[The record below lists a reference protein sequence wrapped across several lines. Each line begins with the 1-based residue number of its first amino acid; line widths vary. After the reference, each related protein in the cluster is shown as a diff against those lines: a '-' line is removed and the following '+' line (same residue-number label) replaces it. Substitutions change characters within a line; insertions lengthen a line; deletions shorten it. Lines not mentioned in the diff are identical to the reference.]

1 MKNKANGIIVS
12 IIAGSVVISASLVF
26 LVFQISSGKANS
38 LKYED
43 IEAGIEQYI
52 QKQQEEYEEAQ
63 NKDQEQASNVNY
75 DGDLK
80 DDDAILGDPDAP
92 VTIVEFSD
100 YQCPYCRS
108 FYNGAYK
115 QIKEKYIDTGKV
127 NFVYRDF
134 PLDFHS
140 GAIPAATAA
149 ECARE
154 QEGDEMYYLMHDK
167 IFEGQNLLGQGTVEI
182 PNESLFAYAQEL
194 DLDSSE
200 FKTCFESGKYDDEIN
215 ADYLVGQQLGISG
228 TPGFILNGK
237 RIEGAQPFEVF
248 EAAIETALSEQ

>member
-1 MKNKANGIIVS
+1 MKNKPNGLIIS
-12 IIAGSVVISASLVF
+12 IIAGSIVISASLVF
-26 LVFQISSGKANS
+26 LGFQIASSNGS
-38 LKYED
+38 EISQD
-43 IEAGIEQYI
+43 EIEAGIEQYVE
-52 QKQQEEYEEAQ
+52 KQQQEYAQ
-63 NKDQEQASNVNY
+63 AQQKAQEQASKVSY

-108 FYNGAYK
+108 FYNGALQ

-127 NFVYRDF
+127 NLVYRDY

-167 IFEGQNLLGQGTVEI
+167 IFDGQNKLGQGTVEI
-182 PNESLFAYAQEL
+182 PNESLFTYAEEL
-194 DLDSSE
+194 NLNTEE
-200 FKTCFESGKYDDEIN
+200 FRNCFESGKYDDEIS
-215 ADYLVGQQLGISG
+215 ADYITGQQLGISG

-248 EAAIETALSEQ
+248 EQAIEEALSN